1 MRGTDD
7 SFSRTP
13 PHDIDAEK
21 AVLGAILL
29 DNLALGAV
37 LEVIEAGD
45 FYPDRHR
52 KIFSGIVELS
62 DKGVP
67 ADIVTLSSALR
78 DKGQLE
84 KTGGTA
90 YLCELA
96 DGLASAANVGH
107 YARIVKQTSIER
119 AVIGAAVKM
128 IDSVY
133 ARGKSAAETINEA
146 QQAILSLAVEGKSS
160 RVRSAREVARRT
172 YNLIEKRSKRKGGL
186 TGLSTGLRK
195 LDELTLGLQN
205 GELFIVAARP
215 SQGKTALAIF
225 IIRHV
230 AQTGVPVYFLSAE
243 MPSETIMTRMLSSA
257 TGIDSHQLRRGAI
270 FGTAWDRLV
279 KAADAIGSLP
289 LDIDDG
295 SNVPLAELRGTVRRA
310 KAEQGI
316 GLLVV
321 DYMQLL
327 RSGGRNETREREV
340 SEISRTLKE
349 IARELDIPV
358 IGLSQLNR
366 MIENRKPGTPQ
377 LSDLRESGSIEQDA
391 DVVAFIS
398 IDKDAGTSEIN
409 IAKHRN
415 GPTGTIRLWFDVR
428 TQTFSDNPRATS

>member
-1 MRGTDD
+1 MHDTDI
-7 SFSRTP
+7 SISRIP
-13 PHDIDAEK
+13 PHNIDAEK

-29 DNLALGAV
+29 DNLALGVV

-45 FYPDRHR
+45 FYPDGHR

-62 DKGVP
+62 DRGVP
-67 ADIVTLSSALR
+67 MDIVTLSSVMR

-84 KTGGTA
+84 KIGGMA
-90 YLCELA
+90 YLCELL
-96 DGLASAANVGH
+96 DDVASAANVSH
-107 YARIVKQTSIER
+107 YAAIVKQTSIKR

-128 IDSVY
+128 IDSIY
-133 ARGKSAAETINEA
+133 TTGKSTTEAINEA
-146 QQAILSLAVEGKSS
+146 QQAILSLAVEGKKSK
-160 RVRSAREVARRT
+160 VRSAREVAKRT
-172 YNLIEKRSKRKGGL
+172 YNLIEERSKRKDGL

-225 IIRHV
+225 IVRHV
-230 AQTGVPVYFLSAE
+230 AEMGVPVYFLSAE

-270 FGTAWDRLV
+270 FGTAWDKLV

-295 SNVPLAELRGTVRRA
+295 SNVPLAELRAMARRA
-310 KAEQGI
+310 KAEHRI
-316 GLLVV
+316 GLLAV

-340 SEISRTLKE
+340 SEISRTLKG

-366 MIENRKPGTPQ
+366 MIENRKPSTPQ

-415 GPTGTIRLWFDVR
+415 GPTGTIRLCFDER
-428 TQTFSDNPRATS
+428 TQTFSDDPIATK